1 MIDTDIDSVLAGV
14 ANAYG
19 VTAVGVV
26 WASTVT
32 AMTTNQAEA
41 LQWGAAFP
49 AVQSEGAGLGSDW
62 FAWERADEVPPSFD
76 GNGFAL
82 DFADDFA
89 LLATMGAELV
99 RVTLDWARIEP
110 EEGHIDNAVLERY
123 RNVLVAAREAGLA
136 PWVVL
141 VDGPAPG
148 WFSIDERGW
157 RDRRARQYF
166 WPRHVERM
174 AEHIGDL
181 AAAWVPILRPVS
193 FARGSFITAAAPP
206 GTRSVQRFV
215 ETVQGCYLASL
226 GAWEVLRGAGSPVAL
241 GVESAPVRVGEDGA
255 ERPARLYDE
264 LQWAWTGGL
273 HDGELSLPRMP
284 IHRVDTMRDAFDAVA
299 MTFDGSYNVGR
310 DGRVSR
316 FRQDEELLGSLHR
329 LAESANRPLWIAGQ
343 TVSVGD
349 SAADAE
355 ATEQALSDVDAAR
368 HDGIDL
374 RAWFWEP
381 AIDGY
386 QGAGGFDTYLGL
398 FNRDRQPK
406 PACDAIGRWQAS
418 RTVAAT
424 PQPEDTGD
432 EGDAG
437 SAQLRAR

>member
-1 MIDTDIDSVLAGV
+1 M
-14 ANAYG
+14 
-19 VTAVGVV
+19 
-26 WASTVT
+26 
-32 AMTTNQAEA
+32 
-41 LQWGAAFP
+41 
-49 AVQSEGAGLGSDW
+49 
-62 FAWERADEVPPSFD
+62 PPSFD
-76 GNGFAL
+76 GNGFTL
-82 DFADDFA
+82 TFAKDFA
-89 LLATMGAELV
+89 LLATLGAGLV

-110 EEGHIDNAVLERY
+110 QEGKVDVEVLERY
-123 RNVLVAAREAGLA
+123 RNVLVAAAEAGLA

-157 RDRRARQYF
+157 RDRRARRYF

-174 AEHIGDL
+174 AEAVGDL

-226 GAWEVLRGAGSPVAL
+226 GAWEVLRGAGVPVAL
-241 GVESAPVRVGEDGA
+241 GVEAAPVRVGEDGG

-284 IHRVDTMRDAFDAVA
+284 IQRVDTMKDAFDAVA

-310 DGRVSR
+310 DGRVAR
-316 FRQDEELLGSLHR
+316 FTQNEELLGALHR
-329 LAESANRPLWIAGQ
+329 LAESAGDRPLWIAGQ

-349 SAADAE
+349 PAADAE
-355 ATEQALSDVDAAR
+355 AAEQALGDIDAAR
-368 HDGIDL
+368 RDGIDL
-374 RAWFWEP
+374 RAWLWEP

-386 QGAGGFDTYLGL
+386 QGADGFDSHLGL
-398 FNRDRQPK
+398 FDRDRLPK
-406 PACDAIGRWQAS
+406 PACDAISRWH
-418 RTVAAT
+418 AARSVVPDVPMVSGLDT
-424 PQPEDTGD
+424 PE
-432 EGDAG
+432 
-437 SAQLRAR
+437 